1 MIMAFTVDTKSAM
14 VFFITIPVLSIIIFG
29 IMAIS
34 MPIYKKIQKYLEQ
47 ITLVTRENL
56 VGVRVIRAFNQQEKE
71 CAQFDEESNLLLK
84 SQKYVGKI
92 AGLLNH

>member
-1 MIMAFTVDTKSAM
+1 MLFKNKNI
-14 VFFITIPVLSIIIFG
+14 
-29 IMAIS
+29 
-34 MPIYKKIQKYLEQ
+34 
-47 ITLVTRENL
+47 LVTRENL

-92 AGLLNH
+92 AGLLNPLTYIVINVAIIMIIWVGLFCLRFSYTP